1 MQSIQLTPYLNFDGT
16 CEEAMNFYAR
26 VFQTALAG
34 EPSRMK
40 DAPGIGD
47 LPPALQNRVLN
58 VGLPIGNQM
67 LMGSDTFPGMGEAL
81 TVGNNNYIHIT
92 APSRAEAD
100 RWASELAEGGVVEM
114 PMADQFWGDYY
125 GSLKDRYGTCW
136 MISHNPDRA

>member
-1 MQSIQLTPYLNFDGT
+1 MQSIQLTPYLNFDGN
-16 CEEAMNFYAR
+16 CEEAMTFYAR
-26 VFQTALAG
+26 VFQTTLAG
-34 EPSRMK
+34 ELSRMK

-47 LPPALQNRVLN
+47 LPPELQNRVLN
-58 VGLPIGNQM
+58 VGLALGNQI
-67 LMGSDTFPGMGEAL
+67 LMASDTFPGMGAEFKQ
-81 TVGNNNYIHIT
+81 GNNNYIHIT

-100 RWASELAEGGVVEM
+100 RWAAELADGGVLEM